1 VKAQVCPVCN
11 GKGTVPPYFY
21 LDVHPDIH
29 ARQKCRTCKGRGIV
43 MCEEEKFYLP
53 TRSHRPFIDP
63 APWIL
68 PYKWTTFEP
77 VIEPMEWKNYPVPMY
92 TLRYTIT

>member
-29 ARQKCRTCKGRGIV
+29 TRQKCRTCKGRGIV
-43 MCEEEKFYLP
+43 MCPEA
-53 TRSHRPFIDP
+53 P
-63 APWIL
+63 AYVPPPKNPWIL
-68 PYKWTTFEP
+68 PTFEP
-77 VIEPMEWKNYPVPMY
+77 VIEPVEWKNYPVPMY